1 MGNKTFKANIK
12 TQKRGRK
19 KIKQTLKHKK
29 TEIERRN
36 TKNMKQKNR

>member
-29 TEIERRN
+29 P
-36 TKNMKQKNR
+36 K